1 MSRALLTQHRGVPF
15 LPDMKK
21 VFSLITFVILATIS
35 LNANPVQQNQW
46 GVGVIA
52 GEPTGLSFKTW
63 LSDEHALD
71 AAIAW
76 SFEEKSSLHIHASY
90 LLHDFEL
97 LNADRGEM
105 PLYIGAGLRYKARSG
120 QSDRLGIRVPVGIA
134 YHMPNDPIEIFA
146 EIAPI
151 FDLSPG
157 SRVVVSGSIG
167 IRFYFN

>member
-1 MSRALLTQHRGVPF
+1 
-15 LPDMKK
+15 MKK
-21 VFSLITFVILATIS
+21 FFSIFALFTLVALN
-35 LNANPVQQNQW
+35 LNANPVQQNKW

-52 GEPTGLSFKTW
+52 GEPTGLSLKNW

-76 SFEEKSSLHIHASY
+76 SFEDNTSLHIHASY

-97 LNADRGEM
+97 LKPERGQM

-120 QSDRLGIRVPVGIA
+120 KSDRLGIRVPVGIA

-146 EIAPI
+146 EVAPI
-151 FDLSPG
+151 IDLTPG
-157 SRVVVSGSIG
+157 SRIVLSGSIG
-167 IRFYFN
+167 LRFYFN